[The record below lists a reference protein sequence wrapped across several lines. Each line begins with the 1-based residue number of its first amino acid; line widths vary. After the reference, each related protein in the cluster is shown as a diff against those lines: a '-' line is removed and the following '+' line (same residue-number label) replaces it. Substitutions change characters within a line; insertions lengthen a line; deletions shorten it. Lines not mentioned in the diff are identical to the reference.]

1 MATRGTTRK
10 KPAAKKPAARKTPA
24 RKPAAKKTTTRKT
37 TTARKPAAR
46 KAPARKPAARKAP
59 ARKPAAKPAAAA
71 PVEMKKTPVKDKMTK
86 TQMLQEIADAAGV
99 TRAQATKV
107 IDNLGNLMERHLGKR
122 GLGEFTMPGLF
133 KIITIKK
140 PAQKA
145 RKGINPFTGEETM
158 FKAKPART
166 MVKVRPLKKL
176 KEMAS

>member
-10 KPAAKKPAARKTPA
+10 TTARKKPAAKTTPA
-24 RKPAAKKTTTRKT
+24 RKPATRTTTAKKTTT
-37 TTARKPAAR
+37 AR
-46 KAPARKPAARKAP
+46 KAPARKPAARTAP
-59 ARKPAAKPAAAA
+59 ARKPAAKAAA
-71 PVEMKKTPVKDKMTK
+71 PAATEMKMTAIKEKMTK

-99 TRAQATKV
+99 TRAQAGKV

-140 PAQKA
+140 PAQRA
-145 RKGINPFTGEETM
+145 RKGINPFTGEETT

-176 KEMAS
+176 KEMAG